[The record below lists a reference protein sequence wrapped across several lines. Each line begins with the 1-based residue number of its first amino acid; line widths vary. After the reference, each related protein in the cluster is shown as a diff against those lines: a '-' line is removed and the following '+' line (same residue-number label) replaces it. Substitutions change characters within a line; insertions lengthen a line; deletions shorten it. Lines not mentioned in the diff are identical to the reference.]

1 MPSNNINNKTVQ
13 AISPAKQRK
22 IFQFA
27 EKEQAEL
34 ADALRHFGYS
44 YDHLVYERSS
54 SRTWKKI
61 PPKSLGDCKVGR
73 HTIPMV
79 SFFTGCGGID
89 LGFEAAGFK
98 HVAAFEFNELFCK
111 TLRQNRPEWKIFGPP
126 DNAGDVSETASVI
139 ETLGKVI
146 PLNFEGVFT
155 GGPPCQPFS
164 VAANQRFAKSGK
176 NFKRIGFAHKMNGN
190 LILDYVALIRH
201 FRPVC
206 FLIENVPGLRDLDGG
221 KQLVKIVDQ
230 LENAGYAVEEPTV
243 LNASDYGVP
252 QHRNR
257 LFIIGSRKKRPAF
270 PLPEKSKHGS
280 GSVLSRNQNGAANS
294 ETRTH
299 SLKSVMRYA
308 RLDYGQRDRLG
319 RVDRLDPSR
328 PSKTIIAGGMAGG
341 GRSHLHPEIP
351 RTLSV
356 RECARLQTF
365 PDSYIFAGSIARQF
379 TQVGNAVPPILAS
392 QLGLA
397 LAKSVF
403 GIRPR

>member
-1 MPSNNINNKTVQ
+1 MPNRPNNKTVQ
-13 AISPAKQRK
+13 AILPATQRK
-22 IFQFA
+22 IFRFA
-27 EKEQAEL
+27 EKEQVEL
-34 ADALRHFGYS
+34 ADALEHFGYS
-44 YDHLVYERSS
+44 YDHLRYETSS
-54 SRTWKKI
+54 PRIWKKTS
-61 PPKSLGDCKVGR
+61 PKSLGDFRVNG
-73 HTIPMV
+73 HSVPMV
-79 SFFTGCGGID
+79 SFFAGCGGID

-98 HVAAFEFNELFCK
+98 HMAAFEFNELFCK
-111 TLRQNRPEWKIFGPP
+111 TLKKNRPEWRIFGPP
-126 DNAGDVSETASVI
+126 EHSGDVSETASVI
-139 ETLGKVI
+139 ETLEKVI

-164 VAANQRFAKSGK
+164 IAANQRFAKSGK

-190 LILDYVALIRH
+190 LILDYVALIKY
-201 FRPVC
+201 FRPAC
-206 FLIENVPGLRDLDGG
+206 FLIENVPGLRDLDDG
-221 KQLVKIVDQ
+221 KQLAQIVNQ
-230 LENAGYAVEEPTV
+230 LKKAGYAVEEPTV
-243 LNASDYGVP
+243 LNASNYGVP

-257 LFIIGSRKKRPAF
+257 LFIIGSRKKRAAF
-270 PLPEKSKHGS
+270 PLPEKSERGS
-280 GSVLSRNQNGAANS
+280 GLVLPRNQSKAENS

-308 RLDYGQRDRLG
+308 RLDYGQRDQLG

-328 PSKTIIAGGMAGG
+328 PSKTIIAGGTAGG

-379 TQVGNAVPPILAS
+379 TQVGNAVPPVLAS
-392 QLGLA
+392 QLGLS

-403 GIRPR
+403 GIRLC

>member
-1 MPSNNINNKTVQ
+1 MPNSPHNKNVQ
-13 AISPAKQRK
+13 AILPATQRK
-22 IFQFA
+22 IFRFA
-27 EKEQAEL
+27 EKEQIEL
-34 ADALRHFGYS
+34 ADALEHFGYS
-44 YDHLVYERSS
+44 YDHLRYEKSS
-54 SRTWKKI
+54 PRIWEKT
-61 PPKSLGDCKVGR
+61 PPQSLGDLQVRG
-73 HTIPMV
+73 HSVPMV
-79 SFFTGCGGID
+79 SFFAGCGGID

-98 HVAAFEFNELFCK
+98 HMAAFEFNELFCK
-111 TLRQNRPEWKIFGPP
+111 TLKKNRPEWRVFGPP
-126 DNAGDVSETASVI
+126 DHSGDVSETASVI
-139 ETLGKVI
+139 EALEKVI

-164 VAANQRFAKSGK
+164 IAANQRFTKSGK

-190 LILDYVALIRH
+190 LILDYVALIKY
-201 FRPVC
+201 FRPAC
-206 FLIENVPGLRDLDGG
+206 FLIENVLGLRDLDDG
-221 KQLVKIVDQ
+221 KQLAQIVGQ
-230 LENAGYAVEEPTV
+230 LKKAGYTVEEPTV
-243 LNASDYGVP
+243 LNASNYGVP

-257 LFIIGSRKKRPAF
+257 LFIIGSRRKRAAF
-270 PLPEKSKHGS
+270 PLPEKSGLGS
-280 GSVLSRNQNGAANS
+280 GLVLPRNQSEAANS

-308 RLDYGQRDRLG
+308 RLDYGQRDQLG

-328 PSKTIIAGGMAGG
+328 PSKTIIAGGTAGG

-379 TQVGNAVPPILAS
+379 TQVGNAVPPVLAS
-392 QLGLA
+392 QLGLS

-403 GIRPR
+403 GIRLC